1 MKKLELNSKCM
12 QFKIKLQNTGS
23 VVLHIYREW
32 TIPDCPNKLFCANQ
46 GEEEMWAVL
55 GRDGQLMSEQE
66 TLLYLEVMMMIPMYQ
81 WWGGKVCSN
90 GYGGAYRCAWL
101 PRESELMFVIRG

>member
-23 VVLHIYREW
+23 VGLHIYREW
-32 TIPDCPNKLFCANQ
+32 TIPDCQDKLFYTNQ
-46 GEEEMWAVL
+46 GEEDMWAVL

-66 TLLYLEVMMMIPMYQ
+66 TLLYLEMMMMMMI
-81 WWGGKVCSN
+81 
-90 GYGGAYRCAWL
+90 R
-101 PRESELMFVIRG
+101 

>member
-23 VVLHIYREW
+23 VCLHNYREW
-32 TIPDCPNKLFCANQ
+32 TIPDCPNKLFYTNQ

-66 TLLYLEVMMMIPMYQ
+66 ILLYLEVMMMMIIQMT
-81 WWGGKVCSN
+81 G
-90 GYGGAYRCAWL
+90 
-101 PRESELMFVIRG
+101 I